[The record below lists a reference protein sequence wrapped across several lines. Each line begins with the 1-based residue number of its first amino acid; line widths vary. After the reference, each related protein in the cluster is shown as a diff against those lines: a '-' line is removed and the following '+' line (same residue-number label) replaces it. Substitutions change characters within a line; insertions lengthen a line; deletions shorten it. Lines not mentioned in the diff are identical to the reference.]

1 MNTYKSFQYSFLC
14 LMFTCLSAFA
24 QSRQDTIQQIEKIFS
39 RYQSQNPG
47 CQLSVSKGGVVIFSK
62 AWGVADLEHNI
73 TLTTHSP
80 IEAGSVSKQ
89 FTAAAILLLE
99 QQGKLALEDDIRK
112 YIPELPDYGT
122 VIKVKHLIHHTSGL
136 KDWGTIAELTGWER
150 GTKTYRNEDALEICA
165 RQKTLNN
172 VPGAEFVYSNSNYN
186 LMAILVQRTSGLSLA
201 EYTQKYI
208 FIPAGMTHTQ
218 WRDNFKRI
226 VKDRAI
232 AYQKSASVYETDMP
246 NEYVYGNGGLLTTTE
261 DLLKWNDYY
270 LSGKLGS
277 PSLLAKQIA
286 LDKFNNGRPNF
297 YGAGLNIQTV
307 GGLNVIRHSGATASY
322 RSYLAHY
329 PQLKVSI
336 AWLSNT
342 SEFDGSEYNV
352 TYEVE
357 KLFIKQSAT
366 NTSSQSTSKDKTP
379 TVLPA
384 KLKEY
389 EGWYRNNRTGYG
401 MQILLKDEMLVA
413 DNRTPLIPVKDG
425 MFKLGGDM
433 IYFDKTKAFKLINYD
448 NDTTSYTPELPA
460 NLTLQTGKTYTG
472 TYFSDETQSGMTV
485 VQKTDSLM
493 LTLNSYTSYLLK
505 PTYKD
510 AFRIMD
516 FGGVACFE
524 RDSNNNIIRMKIYKS
539 RARNVEFV
547 KTTK

>member
-1 MNTYKSFQYSFLC
+1 MNTYKSFQYSFVC

-47 CQLSVSKGGVVIFSK
+47 CQLSVSKNGEIIFSK

-73 TLTTHSP
+73 TLSTHSL

-89 FTAAAILLLE
+89 FTAAAVLLLE
-99 QQGKLALEDDIRK
+99 QQGKLSQEDDIRK
-112 YIPELPDYGT
+112 YIPELPVYGT

-150 GTKTYRNEDALEICA
+150 GTKTYRNEDALEICS

-186 LMAILVQRTSGLSLA
+186 LMAILVQRTSGMSLA

-218 WRDNFKRI
+218 WRDNFKRV

-232 AYQKSASVYETDMP
+232 AYQKTSSAYETNMP

-261 DLLKWNDYY
+261 DLLKWNDFY

-286 LDKFNNGRPNF
+286 LDKFNNGQPNF

-307 GGLNVIRHSGATASY
+307 GGIDVIRHSGATASY

-342 SEFDGSEYNV
+342 SEYDGSEYNV

-357 KLFIKQSAT
+357 KLFIKQPAKTAEVQPS
-366 NTSSQSTSKDKTP
+366 SKDKLP
-379 TVLPA
+379 SVQPA
-384 KLKEY
+384 KLKTY

-401 MQILLKDEMLVA
+401 MQILLKDEMLVT

-425 MFKLGGDM
+425 LFKMGDNTLS
-433 IYFDKTKAFKLINYD
+433 FDKTKGLKLINYD
-448 NDTTSYTPELPA
+448 NDTTNYTPVLPA
-460 NLTLQTGKTYTG
+460 DLTLQTTYTG
-472 TYFSDETQSGMTV
+472 TYFSDETQSVMNV
-485 VQKTDSLM
+485 VQKGDSLM

-516 FGGVACFE
+516 FGGTACFE
-524 RDSNNNIIRMKIYKS
+524 RDSNNIIRMKIYKS